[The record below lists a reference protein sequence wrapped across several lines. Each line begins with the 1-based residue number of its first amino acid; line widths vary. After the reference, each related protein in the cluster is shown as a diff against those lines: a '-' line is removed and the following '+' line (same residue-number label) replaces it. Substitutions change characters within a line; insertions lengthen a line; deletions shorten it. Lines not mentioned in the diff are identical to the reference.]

1 MAVLLN
7 NGHQETASS
16 LFVGSYAVSPHVEVT
31 RKLVCVLHGCKTCVR
46 LVWFLPHFE
55 MKQTVHFLP
64 QQGQKRAVL
73 CSPSFWALR
82 SLLLLWQDSPAST
95 LQCKHSLCLFFCCGR
110 LVLDLPRT
118 SEEWKQDDVMVCFY
132 WQNFPTCAQRAF
144 VWCDLSKA
152 LY

>member
-16 LFVGSYAVSPHVEVT
+16 LFVGSYAVSPHVDLT

-64 QQGQKRAVL
+64 QRAEKSSAVL
-73 CSPSFWALR
+73 TILLGAPQFVIAMTGQPS
-82 SLLLLWQDSPAST
+82 
-95 LQCKHSLCLFFCCGR
+95 
-110 LVLDLPRT
+110 
-118 SEEWKQDDVMVCFY
+118 
-132 WQNFPTCAQRAF
+132 
-144 VWCDLSKA
+144 
-152 LY
+152 